1 MDMMTDG
8 RRLGILISGRGS
20 NLQAIIDAI
29 AESRLDATIALVI
42 SNRSD
47 APGLDRAAAA
57 GIETLVIEHRA
68 FKSRAEF
75 DLAIVAALRQRGVT
89 LVCLAGFMRLLGP
102 EFIAAYPNAVLN
114 IHPSLL
120 PAFPGVDAQKQAF
133 EHGVKVTGATVHFV
147 SAELDAGPIV
157 LQSPVFVRPHDSADT
172 LAARILVEEHR
183 LYPEAIRLVLDG
195 GWKING
201 RRVILPSPMEQTPDD
216 ESERGQLVD

>member
-1 MDMMTDG
+1 MTTVG
-8 RRLGILISGRGS
+8 RRLGVLISGRGS

-57 GIETLVIEHRA
+57 GIETLVLEHRA
-68 FKSRAEF
+68 FPSRDEF
-75 DLAIVAALRQRGVT
+75 DRAIVAELRQRGVT

-102 EFIAAYPNAVLN
+102 EFITAYPNAVLN

-147 SAELDAGPIV
+147 TAELDAGPIV
-157 LQSPVFVRPHDSADT
+157 LQSPVPVHPHDTADT

-195 GWKING
+195 GWRVVG
-201 RRVILPSPMEQTPDD
+201 RRVMLPSPMEQTPDD
-216 ESERGQLVD
+216 EGERGQLVD

>member
-1 MDMMTDG
+1 MNDR
-8 RRLGILISGRGS
+8 RRLGVLISGRGS

-29 AESRLDATIALVI
+29 AESRLEATIALVI

-68 FKSRAEF
+68 FTSRADF
-75 DLAIVAALRQRGVT
+75 DRAMIAELRQRGVT
-89 LVCLAGFMRLLGP
+89 LVCLAGFMRMLGP
-102 EFIAAYPNAVLN
+102 EFVQAYPNAILN

-120 PAFPGVDAQKQAF
+120 PAFPGIDAQKQAW

-147 SAELDAGPIV
+147 DAQLDAGPIV
-157 LQSPVFVRPHDSADT
+157 LQSPVLVQPHDTADT

-195 GWKING
+195 GWKVAG
-201 RRVILPSPMEQTPDD
+201 RRVIVPSPLEQTPDD
-216 ESERGQLVD
+216 EGERGQIFD